1 MPVLSNWEDSLYY
14 AVVSCFAPAFQVYPL
29 PDHIID
35 NQPDFLKTR
44 PPKST
49 MSALFTSA
57 GTSRARTAVKD
68 RRRVLARASMMA
80 SNRLCPLAT
89 ELTGHLVLVLVEQ
102 RLPIRKPLC
111 NWTGG
116 RGGAAATREGR
127 CGHTCTA
134 ETKLVL
140 LWSWCTVHS
149 ARAHFTATAAGKT
162 GSSLCETSNQPLGL
176 PRPSSGI
183 SIASPSSKDQ
193 RAAFSKRPKKPT
205 RTQTEVNCGRK

>member
-1 MPVLSNWEDSLYY
+1 M
-14 AVVSCFAPAFQVYPL
+14 YPL

-57 GTSRARTAVKD
+57 GTSRARTVVKD

-140 LWSWCTVHS
+140 LGGGAQCTVQEHTSLPQLLARPVLHS
-149 ARAHFTATAAGKT
+149 VRPATSPWGF
-162 GSSLCETSNQPLGL
+162 LD
-176 PRPSSGI
+176 RP
-183 SIASPSSKDQ
+183 P
-193 RAAFSKRPKKPT
+193 
-205 RTQTEVNCGRK
+205 E

>member
-1 MPVLSNWEDSLYY
+1 
-14 AVVSCFAPAFQVYPL
+14 
-29 PDHIID
+29 
-35 NQPDFLKTR
+35 
-44 PPKST
+44 

-134 ETKLVL
+134 ETMLVL
-140 LWSWCTVHS
+140 LWRWCTVHS

-183 SIASPSSKDQ
+183 SITSPSSKDQ

-205 RTQTEVNCGRK
+205 WTQTEVICGRK

>member
-1 MPVLSNWEDSLYY
+1 
-14 AVVSCFAPAFQVYPL
+14 
-29 PDHIID
+29 
-35 NQPDFLKTR
+35 
-44 PPKST
+44 

-57 GTSRARTAVKD
+57 GTSRARTAVKE

-127 CGHTCTA
+127 CGHTCTV

-140 LWSWCTVHS
+140 LWRWCTVHS

-193 RAAFSKRPKKPT
+193 RAAFSKRPKKKQLGLRPRSIVGGNSGGSESPPLLIET
-205 RTQTEVNCGRK
+205 RDWGENILQDDSRVENTIMVCIG

>member
-1 MPVLSNWEDSLYY
+1 
-14 AVVSCFAPAFQVYPL
+14 
-29 PDHIID
+29 
-35 NQPDFLKTR
+35 
-44 PPKST
+44 

-80 SNRLCPLAT
+80 SNRLCPSCHGAHWSPGLG
-89 ELTGHLVLVLVEQ
+89 L
-102 RLPIRKPLC
+102 
-111 NWTGG
+111 
-116 RGGAAATREGR
+116 GGAAPP
-127 CGHTCTA
+127 
-134 ETKLVL
+134 ETKAALQL
-140 LWSWCTVHS
+140 DWRPRRGGSHQRGPLWAHLHCRDQACATWRWCTVHS

-193 RAAFSKRPKKPT
+193 RAAFSKRPKKAT
-205 RTQTEVNCGRK
+205 WTHTEVNCGRK